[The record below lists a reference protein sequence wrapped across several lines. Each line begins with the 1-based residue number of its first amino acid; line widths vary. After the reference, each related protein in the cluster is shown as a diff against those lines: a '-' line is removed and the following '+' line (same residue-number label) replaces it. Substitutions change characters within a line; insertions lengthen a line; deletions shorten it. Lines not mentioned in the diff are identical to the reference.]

1 MVNFD
6 SCSPI
11 CPPKY
16 MGGSCCGLCLG
27 LRHTYQ
33 LPCSS
38 PALTAVSRLA
48 APRLN
53 GDARTSACLMGR
65 DLLFLRQSTRG
76 STRPH
81 GFLTFWIP
89 LTQGV
94 VVRFRWRHSSAAAI
108 VAVHRSPRGGCLH
121 ERQGTSIMT
130 GVPMQA
136 RCGLACVGG
145 SYPPQGGLHH
155 RSDPFTV
162 ASMRTLLSA
171 LVCPF
176 L

>member
-1 MVNFD
+1 
-6 SCSPI
+6 
-11 CPPKY
+11 

-38 PALTAVSRLA
+38 PALAAVSRLA

-94 VVRFRWRHSSAAAI
+94 VVRFRWRHSSAATI
-108 VAVHRSPRGGCLH
+108 VAAHRSPRGGCLH

-171 LVCPF
+171 LACPF

>member
-1 MVNFD
+1 MFYPVKSGDNF
-6 SCSPI
+6 CWAE
-11 CPPKY
+11 CETAAY
-16 MGGSCCGLCLG
+16 
-27 LRHTYQ
+27 
-33 LPCSS
+33 LPAAVQQSRLYGCVASGCA
-38 PALTAVSRLA
+38 PALRGCSYVCMLGGARFVVS
-48 APRLN
+48 AP
-53 GDARTSACLMGR
+53 
-65 DLLFLRQSTRG
+65 STRG

>member
-1 MVNFD
+1 MLSLGVLEFAVLLHLALQMQRD
-6 SCSPI
+6 
-11 CPPKY
+11 
-16 MGGSCCGLCLG
+16 GLGIL
-27 LRHTYQ
+27 LRFQSYKT
-33 LPCSS
+33 LANEFN
-38 PALTAVSRLA
+38 PAA
-48 APRLN
+48 
-53 GDARTSACLMGR
+53 
-65 DLLFLRQSTRG
+65 
-76 STRPH
+76 
-81 GFLTFWIP
+81 
-89 LTQGV
+89 
-94 VVRFRWRHSSAAAI
+94 
-108 VAVHRSPRGGCLH
+108 HRSPRGGCLH

-171 LVCPF
+171 LACPF

>member
-1 MVNFD
+1 MLSLGVLIAAVLFD
-6 SCSPI
+6 LALQMQRDSFGI
-11 CPPKY
+11 
-16 MGGSCCGLCLG
+16 L
-27 LRHTYQ
+27 LRDVFTRYQRFAYQ

-38 PALTAVSRLA
+38 PALAAVSRLA

-53 GDARTSACLMGR
+53 GDARTSACLMGHFN
-65 DLLFLRQSTRG
+65 LIGQLASG
-76 STRPH
+76 SGPT
-81 GFLTFWIP
+81 
-89 LTQGV
+89 
-94 VVRFRWRHSSAAAI
+94 
-108 VAVHRSPRGGCLH
+108 VHRSPRGGCLH

>member
-11 CPPKY
+11 CPSKY
-16 MGGSCCGLCLG
+16 MSGSCCGLCLG

-38 PALTAVSRLA
+38 PALAAVSRLA

-65 DLLFLRQSTRG
+65 DLLFLCQSTFQ
-76 STRPH
+76 SYKTLANEFNP
-81 GFLTFWIP
+81 
-89 LTQGV
+89 
-94 VVRFRWRHSSAAAI
+94 AA
-108 VAVHRSPRGGCLH
+108 HRSPRGGCLH